1 MVGEGNGTAK
11 RQRPAAAAPEGM
23 GESAGAEERPLRP
36 SQCREYMRRVLA
48 REFRGIVQ
56 GFVQE
61 ARSGSCQHV
70 KLATELVTAP
80 PQRRAR
86 RKGTLATL
94 IEEMERGS
102 GSGLG

>member
-1 MVGEGNGTAK
+1 MAGKEIGTAK
-11 RQRPAAAAPEGM
+11 RQRPAGAAPEGT
-23 GESAGAEERPLRP
+23 GESARAAERPLRP

-70 KLATELVTAP
+70 KLATELVTTP
-80 PQRRAR
+80 PRRQVR